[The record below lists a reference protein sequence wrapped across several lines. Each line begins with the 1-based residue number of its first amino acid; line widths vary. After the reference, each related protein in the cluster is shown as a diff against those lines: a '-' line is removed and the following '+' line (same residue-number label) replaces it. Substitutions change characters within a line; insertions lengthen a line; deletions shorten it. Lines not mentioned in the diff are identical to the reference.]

1 MDSIV
6 FPALPTYLF
15 EPSLAGVLSLALT
28 VILPLLAALLMKSRW
43 SPFAKGL
50 VLLGLAGVKAV
61 LEAWV
66 GATASGEGFNA
77 VETVYATLVNFGIAV
92 AAYVGLIKGTSLQR
106 SALASGVTD
115 VPRRPSSADPY

>member
-15 EPSLAGVLSLALT
+15 EPTLAGLLSLALT

-50 VLLGLAGVKAV
+50 VLLGLAAVKAF

-66 GATASGEGFNA
+66 GATSSGETFLF
-77 VETVYATLVNFGIAV
+77 VEALYATLVNFGIAV
-92 AAYVGLIKGTSLQR
+92 AAYVGLIKGTSLQQ
-106 SALASGVTD
+106 SALHSGVTD
-115 VPRRPSSADPY
+115 RPR

>member
-15 EPSLAGVLSLALT
+15 EASLAGVLSLALT

-50 VLLGLAGVKAV
+50 VLLGLAAVKAF
-61 LEAWV
+61 LEAWI
-66 GATASGEGFNA
+66 GATTSGEAFNA
-77 VETVYATLVNFGIAV
+77 AETVYATLINFGIAV
-92 AAYVGLIKGTSLQR
+92 AAYVGLLKGTTLQQ
-106 SALASGVTD
+106 SALAAGVTD
-115 VPRRPSSADPY
+115 RPYRSAA